1 MLALL
6 APSLAALALAHADA
20 PLADAPRSQHIAGGD
35 EVLECAWVDT
45 VAVVDGG
52 GLCSGSLV
60 HPRVVVFAAHCGG
73 GNDKTIRFAESSSS
87 GGYSRQVERCIANP
101 EYLGVNDQAHDWAFC
116 ILAEPITEIPVTPPL
131 FGCELEHIAAG
142 EPVVIAGF
150 GKNTDA
156 GGAGTKRWA
165 QTTIVSSF
173 GNTVNIG
180 GDGVSTCEGDSGSS
194 AFVQLDDGS
203 YRAISMTSTGI
214 GCGQTGVHALMHP
227 AIPWIESEAQIDIT
241 PCHDLDGTWHPTG
254 ACTGFYAGGE
264 TPHGTWPDWCEGT
277 PRSAASDSCGAPFD
291 AVADGDA
298 PLVAFAAPH
307 DGDQLEPGVEIEL
320 AIDAS
325 DDGWGVQ
332 QVWIAIDGAELPN
345 LDEYPPYGF
354 TGVTFPAGVY
364 TLQAFAQDWAG
375 NVGSSTPIMIGV
387 GMPVPADDTGDG
399 SSTAADG
406 SGSSGSDDTA
416 ASTDASSGAPLGSSD
431 DTGAA
436 QSDGEGGCGCRT
448 HGGAAAALWL
458 PLLAWLRRR
467 ARQPAGG
474 LTTRPNPAPVMSE

>member
-1 MLALL
+1 MRVPASGGLSLMKAKARGADVRMVYSCADAIRLAGEHRGREVVFF
-6 APSLAALALAHADA
+6 AIGFETTTPPTALAIRQAQALGLRNFTVFCNHVLTPAAITHILESPEVREFGTVPIDGFIGPAHV
-20 PLADAPRSQHIAGGD
+20 S
-35 EVLECAWVDT
+35 T
-45 VAVVDGG
+45 VI
-52 GLCSGSLV
+52 GSR
-60 HPRVVVFAAHCGG
+60 PYEYFA
-73 GNDKTIRFAESSSS
+73 
-87 GGYSRQVERCIANP
+87 Q
-101 EYLGVNDQAHDWAFC
+101 EYRR
-116 ILAEPITEIPVTPPL
+116 
-131 FGCELEHIAAG
+131 
-142 EPVVIAGF
+142 PVVIAGF